1 MKATETKLL
10 DFLHKS
16 PQFIIPIYQRA
27 YSWQESECRQLW
39 NDIMRTG
46 RDDAVPAH
54 FIGSIVYIEDSLYSV
69 SGHTQLLV
77 IDGQQRV
84 TTVLLVI
91 EALARRLGKDDEPLD
106 GFSETKL
113 RNRYLRDPDE
123 SGQRGYKLLL
133 TETDRDT
140 LLALMDNRDFPDN
153 FSLRLQENFDFF
165 QRKVKELGV
174 DLKPLCAGLSKLVAV
189 DISLDRQHDNPQL
202 IFESMN
208 STGRALTQ
216 ADLIRNFILMGLKP
230 DHQERIYLQHWRQME
245 ENFGQKAYSQHFDGF
260 MRHYLT
266 VKIGEIPRVGDVY
279 EEFKKYARP
288 KINANNVDSLV
299 ADVHAFAG
307 HYCAMALGKEPDPKL
322 AVVFSDL
329 RELKADIAYPFLLEL
344 YHDYANHRLD
354 KEGLERAVRLVEGYV
369 FRRAVCAIP
378 TNSMNK
384 TFAAFGKALN
394 KESYLESIQA
404 RFLILPTYRR
414 FPRDEEFKH
423 EIKAR
428 DLYNIRSRSY
438 WLRRL
443 ENHERKEQ
451 VSVNEYTTEHIMP
464 QKLTEEWRAMLGDG
478 WQRVHNDFL
487 HTLGNL
493 TLTRYNSEF
502 SNHAFAEKRDM
513 KGGFKN
519 SPLNLNEGLGKL
531 EAWDEAAIQS
541 RANQLAEKAIAVW
554 KAPHLHDAS
563 LDLYRSDVEPAQM
576 QLPYTI
582 NDYKYLAEE
591 GPSSELFEDLRREV
605 RALDPG
611 VTEVFLKTVIAYKA
625 ETNFVDVIPQAKAL
639 KLILNLSFHELQ
651 DPEKMAR
658 DVAEIGS
665 LGTGDVEVHLRDSTQ
680 LPYIMGLV
688 RQAFEKQ
695 MGNED
700 VGA

>member
-10 DFLHKS
+10 DFLKRS

-27 YSWQESECRQLW
+27 YSWQEPECRQLW

-46 RDDAVPAH
+46 REDAVSAH
-54 FIGSIVYIEDSLYSV
+54 FIGSIVYIEDSLYSI

-84 TTVLLVI
+84 TTVLLII
-91 EALARRLGKDDEPLD
+91 EGLARRLGEDEPLD

-113 RNRYLRDPDE
+113 RNRCLKDPDE

-133 TETDRDT
+133 TETDRET
-140 LLALMDNRDFPDN
+140 LLALMDNRKLPDN
-153 FSLRLQENFDFF
+153 YSLRLKENFDFF
-165 QRKVKELGV
+165 QRKVKELGG
-174 DLKPLCAGLSKLVAV
+174 DFKPLCAGLSKLVAV

-208 STGRALTQ
+208 STGRALSQ

-230 DHQERIYLQHWRQME
+230 DHQERIYIQYWRQME

-288 KINANNVDSLV
+288 KINADDIDSLV

-307 HYCAMALGKEPDPKL
+307 HYCAMALGKETDRGL
-322 AVVFSDL
+322 AAAFSDL
-329 RELKADIAYPFLLEL
+329 RVLKADIAYPFLLEL
-344 YHDYANHRLD
+344 YHDYANNRLS
-354 KEGLERAVRLVEGYV
+354 KEDLEQAVRLVEGYV

-394 KESYLESIQA
+394 KEKYLESILA
-404 RFLILPTYRR
+404 HFLLLPTYRR
-414 FPRDEEFKH
+414 FPRDDEFKH

-428 DLYNIRSRSY
+428 DLYNFRSLSY
-438 WLRRL
+438 WLHRL
-443 ENHERKEQ
+443 ENHGRKEQ
-451 VSVNEYTTEHIMP
+451 VSVNEYSTEHIMP
-464 QKLTEEWRAMLGDG
+464 QKLTEDWRAMLGDD
-478 WQRVHNDFL
+478 WQKVHNDFL

-502 SNHAFAEKRDM
+502 SNRPFAEKRDM

-531 EAWDEAAIQS
+531 EDWDEAAIQS
-541 RANQLAEKAIAVW
+541 RANQLAEKAVDVW
-554 KAPHLHDAS
+554 KAPNLPEAS
-563 LDLYRSDVEPAQM
+563 LDLYRPDTEPAQM

-582 NDYKYLAEE
+582 NDYKYLTEE
-591 GPSSELFEDLRREV
+591 GPARELFDNLRKEV

-611 VTEVFLKTVIAYKA
+611 VMEEFFKTVIAYKA
-625 ETNFVDVIPQAKAL
+625 ETNFVSVVPQARGL

-665 LGTGDVEVHLRDSTQ
+665 LGTGDVEVHLRDLTE

>member
-10 DFLHKS
+10 DFLKKS

-46 RDDAVPAH
+46 GDDTLSAH

-69 SGHTQLLV
+69 TGHTQLLV

-91 EALARRLGKDDEPLD
+91 EALARQIGEVEPFD

-113 RNRYLRDPDE
+113 RNRYLKDPDE

-133 TETDRDT
+133 TETDRET
-140 LLALMDNRDFPDN
+140 LLALMDNKKLPDN
-153 FSLRLQENFDFF
+153 HSLRLKENFDFF
-165 QRKVKELGV
+165 QRKVKELEGNF
-174 DLKPLCAGLSKLVAV
+174 KPLCAGLSKLVAV

-288 KINANNVDSLV
+288 KINADDVDSLV

-307 HYCAMALGKEPDPKL
+307 HYCAMALGKETDRDL
-322 AVVFSDL
+322 APVFSDL
-329 RELKADIAYPFLLEL
+329 CDLKADIAYPFLLAL
-344 YHDYANHRLD
+344 YHDYANNRLAKD
-354 KEGLERAVRLVEGYV
+354 DLVRAVRLVESYV

-394 KESYLESIQA
+394 KEKYLESIQA
-404 RFLILPTYRR
+404 HFLLLPTYRR

-443 ENHERKEQ
+443 ENHGWKEQ

-464 QKLTEEWRAMLGDG
+464 QTLTEEWKSALGDD
-478 WQRVHNDFL
+478 WQRVHGDFL

-493 TLTRYNSEF
+493 TLTGYNSEY
-502 SNHAFAEKRDM
+502 SNHPFTEKRDM
-513 KGGFKN
+513 KGGFKD
-519 SPLNLNEGLGKL
+519 SPLNLNDGLGRL
-531 EAWDEAAIQS
+531 EAWDEAAIRS
-541 RANQLAEKAIAVW
+541 RANRLAENAAAVW
-554 KAPHLHDAS
+554 EAPRLPDAI
-563 LDLYRSDVEPAQM
+563 LDLYRPAVEPAQM
-576 QLPYTI
+576 QLSYAI
-582 NDYKYLAEE
+582 DDYKYLAED
-591 GPSSELFEDLRREV
+591 GPSSELFDNLRKEIRSI
-605 RALDPG
+605 DPG
-611 VTEVFLKTVIAYKA
+611 VTEAFLKTVIAYKA
-625 ETNFVDVIPQAKAL
+625 ETNFVSIVPQAKGL

-651 DPEKMAR
+651 DPEKRAR

-665 LGTGDVEVHLRDSTQ
+665 LGTGDVEVHLRDLTE

>member
-10 DFLHKS
+10 DFLKKS

-46 RDDAVPAH
+46 RDDAVSAH

-69 SGHTQLLV
+69 SDHTQLLV

-84 TTVLLVI
+84 TTALLVI
-91 EALARRLGKDDEPLD
+91 EALARQLDDNEPID
-106 GFSETKL
+106 GFSEKKL

-133 TETDRDT
+133 TETDRET
-140 LLALMDNRDFPDN
+140 LLALMDNRDLPDN
-153 FSLRLQENFDFF
+153 FSLRLKENFDFF
-165 QRKVKELGV
+165 QRKVKDLGV
-174 DLKPLCAGLSKLVAV
+174 DFKPLCSGLSKLVAV

-216 ADLIRNFILMGLKP
+216 ADLIRNFILMGLNP

-288 KINANNVDSLV
+288 KINANDVDSLV

-307 HYCAMALGKEPDPKL
+307 YYCAMALDKETDRDL
-322 AVVFSDL
+322 ATVFSDL

-344 YHDYANHRLD
+344 YHDYANSRLT
-354 KEGLERAVRLVEGYV
+354 KEDLEQAVRFVESYV

-384 TFAAFGKALN
+384 TFAAFGRALN
-394 KESYLESIQA
+394 KENYLESILA
-404 RFLILPTYRR
+404 HFLLLPTYRR

-443 ENHERKEQ
+443 ENHGRKEQ

-464 QKLTEEWRAMLGDG
+464 QKLTEAWRSMLGDG

-502 SNHAFAEKRDM
+502 SNHSFAEKRDM

-519 SPLNLNEGLGKL
+519 SPLNINDGLGQL
-531 EAWDEAAIQS
+531 ETWNDAAIQS
-541 RANQLAEKAIAVW
+541 RANQLAEKAVAVW
-554 KAPHLHDAS
+554 KAPDLPDAS
-563 LDLYRSDVEPAQM
+563 LDLYRSDVEPEQM

-582 NDYKYLAEE
+582 NDYKHLPEE
-591 GPSSELFEDLRREV
+591 GHVRELFDSLRKEV
-605 RALDPG
+605 RALDRG

-625 ETNFVDVIPQAKAL
+625 ETNFVNVIPQARGL

-665 LGTGDVEVHLRDSTQ
+665 LGTGDVEVHLRNSTE

-695 MGNED
+695 MGNEE

>member
-10 DFLHKS
+10 DFLKKS

-46 RDDAVPAH
+46 GDDTLSAH

-69 SGHTQLLV
+69 TGHTQLLV

-91 EALARRLGKDDEPLD
+91 EALARQIGEVEPFD

-113 RNRYLRDPDE
+113 RNRYLKDPDE

-133 TETDRDT
+133 TETDRET
-140 LLALMDNRDFPDN
+140 LLALMDNKKLPDN
-153 FSLRLQENFDFF
+153 HSLRLKENFDFF
-165 QRKVKELGV
+165 QRKVKELEGNF
-174 DLKPLCAGLSKLVAV
+174 KPLCAGLSKLVAV

-288 KINANNVDSLV
+288 KINADDIDSLV

-307 HYCAMALGKEPDPKL
+307 HYCAMALGKETDRDL
-322 AVVFSDL
+322 APVFSDL
-329 RELKADIAYPFLLEL
+329 CDLKADIAYPFLLEL
-344 YHDYANHRLD
+344 YHDYANNRLAKD
-354 KEGLERAVRLVEGYV
+354 DLVRAVRLVESYV

-394 KESYLESIQA
+394 KEKYLESIQA
-404 RFLILPTYRR
+404 HFLLLPTYRR

-464 QKLTEEWRAMLGDG
+464 QTLTEEWKSVLGDD
-478 WQRVHNDFL
+478 WQRVHGDFL

-493 TLTRYNSEF
+493 TLTGYNSEY
-502 SNHAFAEKRDM
+502 SNHPFTEKRDM
-513 KGGFKN
+513 KGGFKD
-519 SPLNLNEGLGKL
+519 SPLNLNDGLGRL

-541 RANQLAEKAIAVW
+541 RANRLAENAAAVW
-554 KAPHLHDAS
+554 EAPRLPDAI
-563 LDLYRSDVEPAQM
+563 LDLYRPAVEPAQM
-576 QLPYTI
+576 QMPYTI
-582 NDYKYLAEE
+582 DDYKHLAKD
-591 GPSSELFEDLRREV
+591 GPSGELFDNLRKEI

-611 VTEVFLKTVIAYKA
+611 VTEVFLKTVVAYKA
-625 ETNFVDVIPQAKAL
+625 ETNFVSIVPQARGL

-651 DPEKMAR
+651 DPEKRAR

-665 LGTGDVEVHLRDSTQ
+665 LGTGDVEVHLRDLTE

>member
-10 DFLHKS
+10 DFLKRS

-27 YSWQESECRQLW
+27 YSWQEPECRQLW

-46 RDDAVPAH
+46 REDAVSAH
-54 FIGSIVYIEDSLYSV
+54 FIGSIVYIEDSLYSI

-84 TTVLLVI
+84 TTVLLII
-91 EALARRLGKDDEPLD
+91 EALARRLGEDEPLD

-113 RNRYLRDPDE
+113 RNRCLKDPDE

-133 TETDRDT
+133 TETDRET
-140 LLALMDNRDFPDN
+140 LLALMDNRKLPDN
-153 FSLRLQENFDFF
+153 YSLRLKENFDFF
-165 QRKVKELGV
+165 QRKVKELGG
-174 DLKPLCAGLSKLVAV
+174 DFKPLCAGLSKLVAV

-208 STGRALTQ
+208 STGRALSQ

-230 DHQERIYLQHWRQME
+230 DHQERIYIQYWRQME

-288 KINANNVDSLV
+288 KINADDIDSLV

-307 HYCAMALGKEPDPKL
+307 HYCAMALGKETDRGL
-322 AVVFSDL
+322 AAAFSDL
-329 RELKADIAYPFLLEL
+329 RVLKADIAYPFLLEL
-344 YHDYANHRLD
+344 YHDYANNRLD
-354 KEGLERAVRLVEGYV
+354 KEDLERSVRLVESYV

-394 KESYLESIQA
+394 KEKYLESILA
-404 RFLILPTYRR
+404 HFLLLPTYRR
-414 FPRDEEFKH
+414 FPRDDEFKH

-428 DLYNIRSRSY
+428 DLYNFRSLSY
-438 WLRRL
+438 WLHRL
-443 ENHERKEQ
+443 ENHGRKEQ
-451 VSVNEYTTEHIMP
+451 VSVNEYSTEHIMP
-464 QKLTEEWRAMLGDG
+464 QKLTEDWRAMLGDD
-478 WQRVHNDFL
+478 WQKVHNDFL

-502 SNHAFAEKRDM
+502 SNRPFAEKRDM

-541 RANQLAEKAIAVW
+541 RANQLAEKAVDVW
-554 KAPHLHDAS
+554 KAPNLPEAS
-563 LDLYRSDVEPAQM
+563 LDIYRPDTEPAQM

-582 NDYKYLAEE
+582 NDYKYLTEE
-591 GPSSELFEDLRREV
+591 GPARELFDYLRKEV

-611 VTEVFLKTVIAYKA
+611 VMEEFFKTVIAYKA
-625 ETNFVDVIPQAKAL
+625 ETNFVSVVPQARGL

-665 LGTGDVEVHLRDSTQ
+665 LGTGDVEVHLRDLTE

>member
-10 DFLHKS
+10 DFLKKS

-39 NDIMRTG
+39 NDIMRAG
-46 RDDAVPAH
+46 RHDAVSAH

-91 EALARRLGKDDEPLD
+91 EALARQLGEGEPLD
-106 GFSETKL
+106 GFSKTKL

-133 TETDRDT
+133 TETDRET
-140 LLALMDNRDFPDN
+140 LLALMDNNHLPGN
-153 FSLRLQENFDFF
+153 FSLRLKENFEFF
-165 QRKVKELGV
+165 QRKVKELGA
-174 DLKPLCAGLSKLVAV
+174 DLKPLCAGLNKLVAV

-208 STGRALTQ
+208 STGRALSQ

-230 DHQERIYLQHWRQME
+230 DHQERIYLQYWRKME

-288 KINANNVDSLV
+288 KINADDIDSLV

-307 HYCAMALGKEPDPKL
+307 HYCAMALGKEADQGL
-322 AVVFSDL
+322 ATVFSDL
-329 RELKADIAYPFLLEL
+329 RVLKADIAYPFLLEL
-344 YHDYANHRLD
+344 YHDYANNRLS
-354 KEGLERAVRLVEGYV
+354 KEDLEQAVRLVESYV

-394 KESYLESIQA
+394 KEKYLESIRA
-404 RFLILPTYRR
+404 HFLLLPTYRR
-414 FPRDEEFKH
+414 FPSDDEFKH
-423 EIKAR
+423 EIKVR
-428 DLYNIRSRSY
+428 DLYNFRSRSY

-464 QKLTEEWRAMLGDG
+464 QKLTQEWKSVLGDD
-478 WQRVHNDFL
+478 WQRVHGDFL

-493 TLTRYNSEF
+493 TLTGYNSEY
-502 SNHAFAEKRDM
+502 SNHPFTEKRDM
-513 KGGFKN
+513 NGGFKN
-519 SPLNLNEGLGKL
+519 SPLNLNENLGKL

-541 RANQLAEKAIAVW
+541 RANQLAEKAVAVW
-554 KAPHLHDAS
+554 EAPRLPDAS
-563 LDLYRSDVEPAQM
+563 LDIYRRAAEPAQM
-576 QLPYTI
+576 RLPSTI
-582 NDYKYLAEE
+582 NDYKHLAEK
-591 GPSSELFEDLRREV
+591 GPSSELFDNLRKEV
-605 RALDPG
+605 RSLDPG
-611 VTEVFLKTVIAYKA
+611 VTEVFLRTVIAYKA
-625 ETNFVDVIPQAKAL
+625 ETNFVDVIPQARGL

-665 LGTGDVEVHLRDSTQ
+665 LGTGDVEVHLRDLTE